1 MSRPVHSLVT
11 SPPVATSLSPWA
23 SLPGLRSYRLKPSD
37 ISVKTIV
44 STSLLLAQTDN
55 VTQKSRKSQKK
66 QLFP

>member
-44 STSLLLAQTDN
+44 STSFLLAQTDN
-55 VTQKSRKSQKK
+55 VT
-66 QLFP
+66 